1 MNSIAITTRQAR
13 LAILIL
19 QCSTALAA
27 LLFALFMRS
36 TEPMTIAAIIAVL
49 LFGGFIVGYL
59 RGLEWTI
66 PASLVVTTIL
76 DATVLVFDTPDSG
89 FSPAFFIPPVMALM
103 LVGARGIALT
113 GITMLATVILAIP
126 ADVNPYTT
134 PIRLTISVLIIGG
147 MVIARL
153 VLDTTTRRLETT
165 LHQAQDAQHQAEAAA
180 ETARVQATQLQ
191 QQYDEQQRLMTLV
204 ATLEIPVISL
214 AEGVILVPI
223 VGSLD
228 SRRAERL
235 TASILQTITSRRTQF
250 VILDLVGVVEVDTF
264 VARAIINL
272 VNAIKLMGCRVAL
285 TGISTTVALT
295 LTNLN
300 IQLEGMMIIRTPQ
313 QALESYIGQQT
324 LFHRGN

>member
-1 MNSIAITTRQAR
+1 MNYIAITTRQAR
-13 LAILIL
+13 LAILFL
-19 QCSTALAA
+19 QGFTAVAA
-27 LLFALFMRS
+27 LIFALFMRS
-36 TEPMTIAAIIAVL
+36 TEPVTIGAIIAVL
-49 LFGGFIVGYL
+49 LFAGFIVGYI

-66 PASLVVTTIL
+66 PASLVVTTVL
-76 DATVLVFDTPDSG
+76 DATVLVFDRPDVG

-113 GITMLATVILAIP
+113 GVTMLATVIVALP
-126 ADVNPYTT
+126 GDDNPYTT
-134 PIRLTISVLIIGG
+134 PIRLVISVLIIGG

-153 VLDTTTRRLETT
+153 VLDTATRRLEAT
-165 LHQAQDAQHQAEAAA
+165 LHQTQAAQHQAEAAA

-191 QQYDEQQRLMTLV
+191 QQYDEQQRLMNLV

-223 VGSLD
+223 VGSID

-235 TASILQTITSRRTQF
+235 TASLLQTITTRRTRF
-250 VILDLVGVVEVDTF
+250 VILDLAGVVEVDTF
-264 VARAIINL
+264 VARAIMNL
-272 VNAIKLMGCRVAL
+272 VHAIKLMGCRVAL
-285 TGISTTVALT
+285 TGISTTVAMT

-313 QALESYIGQQT
+313 QALETYLGQQT
-324 LFHRGN
+324 VLHRGN